1 MIYLPENDKIQLVYD
16 AQNGSNFAM
25 AQLLQENYSI
35 VYKFI
40 LKLTLDP
47 QTAADITQECMVRVI
62 DKFKLYDPHK
72 SALSTWMITIAKNL
86 WIEECR
92 RNKVNLKYEKQYREN
107 EEADFLN
114 QIIDKDEVLSA
125 LKKLNKKLRV
135 PIVLKHAEGYSYE
148 DIAKTLNIPI
158 GTVKSRISNGIKFLK
173 KELEHYER

>member
-1 MIYLPENDKIQLVYD
+1 MINLLDIDKTELIYE
-16 AQNGSNFAM
+16 AQNGSNYAL

-40 LKLTLDP
+40 LKLTLNP
-47 QTAADITQECMVRVI
+47 QIAADITQECMVRVI
-62 DKFKLYDPHK
+62 DKFNLYDPNK

-86 WIEECR
+86 WVEECR
-92 RNKVNLKYEKQYREN
+92 KNKVSKKYENQYEET

-114 QIIDKDEVLSA
+114 QIIDKDEILTA
-125 LKKLNKKLRV
+125 LKKLNEKLRIPV
-135 PIVLKHAEGYSYE
+135 VLKHAEGYSYE
-148 DIAKTLNIPI
+148 DIAKILNIPI